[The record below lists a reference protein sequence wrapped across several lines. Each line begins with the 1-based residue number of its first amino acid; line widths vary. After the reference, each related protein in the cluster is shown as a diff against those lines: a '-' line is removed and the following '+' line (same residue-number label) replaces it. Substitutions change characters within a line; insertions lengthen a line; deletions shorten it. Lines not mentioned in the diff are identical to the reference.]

1 MVGSG
6 LENYRGNFPR
16 ETIIASSYSI
26 VLFFSRMFLALF
38 DIIKTIRDQAP
49 IQKGFLIYNFRWYFH
64 RKVSGV
70 YKCPI

>member
-6 LENYRGNFPR
+6 IENNRGNFPGK
-16 ETIIASSYSI
+16 IIISSSYSI

-49 IQKGFLIYNFRWYFH
+49 IQ
-64 RKVSGV
+64 
-70 YKCPI
+70 